1 MCWQQNHTKIING
14 NQIYQHMEVWIWSH
28 TQKVE
33 NHTTGWS
40 NFDVMS
46 LKQVKMRLSSVC
58 GLHVPV
64 WPPYNAWACSW
75 WCGGWSPEGS
85 PPRPGLKHPPT
96 PGQSVLQHVAL
107 VDGARHDVPDVL
119 NWIQVWGTGG
129 PVHSI
134 NAFLLQELLTH
145 SSHMRSSIVL
155 H

>member
-1 MCWQQNHTKIING
+1 MLTTK
-14 NQIYQHMEVWIWSH
+14 SH
-28 TQKVE
+28 KNDQWKSNLSTHGGLDLESHSKLVE
-33 NHTTGWS
+33 IHTTGWP

-46 LKQVKMRLSSVC
+46 FKQVKMRFSSVC

-75 WCGGWSPEGS
+75 WGGGWSPEGS

-96 PGQSVLQHVAL
+96 PGQAVVQ
-107 VDGARHDVPDVL
+107 GARHDGPDVL

-129 PVHSI
+129 PVHCI

-145 SSHMRSSIVL
+145 SSHLRASIVL

>member
-28 TQKVE
+28 THIKVD
-33 NHTTGWS
+33 NHTKGWS
-40 NFDVMS
+40 NFDEMS

-64 WPPYNAWACSW
+64 WPPDNAWACSW
-75 WCGGWSPEGS
+75 WGGGWSPEGS
-85 PPRPGLKHPPT
+85 TPRPELKHPPT
-96 PGQSVLQHVAL
+96 PGQSVDSLWCNVAL
-107 VDGARHDVPDVL
+107 VDGARHEVPDVL

-134 NAFLLQELLTH
+134 NAFSCRNCWHTLAT
-145 SSHMRSSIVL
+145 
-155 H
+155 